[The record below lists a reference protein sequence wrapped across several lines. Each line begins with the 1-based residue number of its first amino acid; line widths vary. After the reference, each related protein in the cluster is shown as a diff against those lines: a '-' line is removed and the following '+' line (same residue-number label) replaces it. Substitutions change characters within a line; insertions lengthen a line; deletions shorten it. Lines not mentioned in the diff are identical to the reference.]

1 MKGLLKRL
9 TPFAPDQSGAAA
21 ALYELG
27 GILVICDAGGC
38 AGNVC
43 GFDEPRWFE
52 SRSAVF
58 SAGLRDMYAILGRD
72 DKLIAKLKL
81 AADEIDAPFAAVIG
95 TPVPAVIGTDFRA
108 LRRMG
113 EKHLNIPVLS
123 IPATG
128 VGLYDQGAAE
138 AYLQLFQTFAA
149 EKLPV
154 RRDVIGVLGAT
165 PLDMGR
171 TDAGAGIDAALR
183 AEGAKT
189 VRVYG
194 MGSGLG
200 DVRRASEAGENIV
213 AAPDGIP
220 AAEYL
225 KKTFGTPWRAFC
237 QIPEAL
243 EARLGELRGKKVL
256 AVHQQVLANAVRD
269 RALELGAASV
279 TVATWFTLSPE
290 LARPGD
296 IRLGAEEELAQA
308 VGAGGFDAVV
318 ADTALRPAAGDFDG
332 LWLDAPHFAV
342 SGRLL

>member
-58 SAGLRDMYAILGRD
+58 SAGLRDMDAILGRD

-237 QIPEAL
+237 PNT
-243 EARLGELRGKKVL
+243 G
-256 AVHQQVLANAVRD
+256 
-269 RALELGAASV
+269 
-279 TVATWFTLSPE
+279 
-290 LARPGD
+290 
-296 IRLGAEEELAQA
+296 
-308 VGAGGFDAVV
+308 GAGGKVG
-318 ADTALRPAAGDFDG
+318 RAAGEKSPG
-332 LWLDAPHFAV
+332 GPPAGAGKRRPGPGAGAGRGVRHGCHLVYALAGACPAGGYSSRRRGGACPGRRGRRLRRGGCRYGAAPGG
-342 SGRLL
+342 GRF